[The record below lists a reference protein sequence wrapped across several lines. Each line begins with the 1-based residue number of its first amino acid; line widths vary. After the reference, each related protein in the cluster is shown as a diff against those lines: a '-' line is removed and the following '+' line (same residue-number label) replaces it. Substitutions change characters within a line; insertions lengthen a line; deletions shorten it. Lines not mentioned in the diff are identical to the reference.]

1 MSNTPIMI
9 RACQAQAT
17 FGIHR
22 STLYRWA
29 EAEAKLAKAEHREPR
44 FKLRKLGR
52 ATFVKTAELEAYITS
67 QAEAA

>member
-9 RACQAQAT
+9 RARQAQEA
-17 FGIHR
+17 FGISR

-44 FKLRKLGR
+44 FKLCKLGR
-52 ATFVKTAELEAYITS
+52 ATFVDAAEFKAYITS
-67 QAEAA
+67 RAEAA